1 MAKNLNI
8 IPECYVDTLLLET
21 IISNNK
27 EFNHQKGCNTVA
39 KRMKENLNDKFA
51 LGVIDNDKK
60 QVAYMSEFQ
69 EITSTDSLKLL
80 KHPAKHH
87 FLILVSPAADSLIL
101 NAAIEKDINPEDYNL
116 PSDLAEFTDI
126 TKQIISKENKD
137 LKKFIRQ
144 LRDAKEIN
152 ILKNWV
158 EYLDANPYQ
167 YDIEKLKSISVEQE

>member
-60 QVAYMSEFQ
+60 TSCLHERISENHLHRFP
-69 EITSTDSLKLL
+69 EITQTSG
-80 KHPAKHH
+80 
-87 FLILVSPAADSLIL
+87 
-101 NAAIEKDINPEDYNL
+101 
-116 PSDLAEFTDI
+116 
-126 TKQIISKENKD
+126 
-137 LKKFIRQ
+137 
-144 LRDAKEIN
+144 
-152 ILKNWV
+152 
-158 EYLDANPYQ
+158 
-167 YDIEKLKSISVEQE
+167 